1 MNDGVLSQQEIDFLL
16 AAGVGEEVLN
26 KMHEYGGKI
35 EGWNLSIK
43 AEALKRVY
51 DDLLLDAGV
60 DFALHTQMVALDAA
74 DGKVNYVVFAAKSGM
89 FAVKAKIYIDGTGDG
104 DLAAWAGAKYEKGDA
119 DGRMMAGTLCSLW
132 ANIDWDRVQKPDTR
146 RIEDAFKD
154 KVFTYEDR
162 HLPGMWRVGNT
173 LGGGNI
179 GHTFGVDSTDEV
191 SLTKALIWGRKSL
204 VEYEK
209 YYKEYLDGY
218 ENMELVATGSLLG
231 IRESRRIIGDYVMV
245 LDDFLNRAD
254 FDDEIGRYAY
264 PVDIHA
270 SDSSKESFSKFE
282 KEHKSYR
289 YKKGENY
296 GIPYRILTPA
306 GLDNVLVSGRC
317 VSCDRYIQSSIRVMP
332 GCYITGQAAGMA
344 AAIAAEQNTH
354 IRGFD
359 VRELQRRLK
368 KMGAFLP
375 NFQE

>member
-1 MNDGVLSQQEIDFLL
+1 
-16 AAGVGEEVLN
+16 
-26 KMHEYGGKI
+26 
-35 EGWNLSIK
+35 
-43 AEALKRVY
+43 
-51 DDLLLDAGV
+51 
-60 DFALHTQMVALDAA
+60 
-74 DGKVNYVVFAAKSGM
+74 M

-162 HLPGMWRVGNT
+162 HLPGMWRGGNT

-245 LDDFLNRAD
+245 LDDFLNRAV